1 MARKPGPRVGCV
13 VEGKGKGKGGLF
25 GVHLVIDDKKTV
37 GRLSRVNTVPLALLP
52 LPPLHSVVVFGSK
65 GRSLPSFGLANA
77 PSQRLSTGSKKHIL
91 PGQLSPRYSLLCVS

>member
-25 GVHLVIDDKKTV
+25 GVHLVIDDKRRV
-37 GRLSRVNTVPLALLP
+37 GRLLWVNTVPLVLLA

-77 PSQRLSTGSKKHIL
+77 PSQRPPSKKHIL
-91 PGQLSPRYSLLCVS
+91 PAQLSPRYSLLCVS